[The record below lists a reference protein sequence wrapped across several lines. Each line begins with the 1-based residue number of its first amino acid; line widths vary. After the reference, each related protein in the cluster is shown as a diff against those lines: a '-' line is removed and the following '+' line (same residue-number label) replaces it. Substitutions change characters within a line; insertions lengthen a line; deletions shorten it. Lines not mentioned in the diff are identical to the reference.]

1 MTLYSI
7 VLVCMLLL
15 VFPALFTMSLVFFK
29 LPLVLFRHIFPEE
42 LHNLIGAQLTKIQVT
57 YGETTCTLHTIH
69 ITTPSLVPN
78 ITGISL
84 HTTDE
89 TQHKQLLYS
98 RDTTHGGT
106 TSR

>member
-57 YGETTCTLHTIH
+57 YGETNSYTPYDTHNHAKPRPEYYWH
-69 ITTPSLVPN
+69 IAS
-78 ITGISL
+78 
-84 HTTDE
+84 
-89 TQHKQLLYS
+89 YY
-98 RDTTHGGT
+98 R
-106 TSR
+106 

>member
-1 MTLYSI
+1 MVQQTRPQLMTLYSI

-57 YGETTCTLHTIH
+57 YGETNLYTPYDTHNHAKPRPEYYWH
-69 ITTPSLVPN
+69 IAS
-78 ITGISL
+78 
-84 HTTDE
+84 
-89 TQHKQLLYS
+89 YY
-98 RDTTHGGT
+98 R
-106 TSR
+106 